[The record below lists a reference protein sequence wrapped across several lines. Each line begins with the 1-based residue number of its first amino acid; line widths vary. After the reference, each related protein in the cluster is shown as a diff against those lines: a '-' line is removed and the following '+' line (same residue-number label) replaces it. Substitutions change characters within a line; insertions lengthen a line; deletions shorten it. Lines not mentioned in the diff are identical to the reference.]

1 MKNSP
6 ISQLMVERYVAG
18 ELEAVDQQAFQARM
32 RVDVQLQRRVK
43 EIEIDS
49 ALFSRRHPF
58 ESSKASRVR
67 TASHSAPVR
76 ASRRPVW
83 ITASVFTSLLVL
95 VVSVSIF
102 QTLAPPATTEL
113 SPVTEETIYLK
124 GVQPRLRIFKRL
136 TTGNEELVDGAFVA
150 QNETLQLRYMA
161 GGFQYGVI
169 VSIDGRGSVN
179 LHFPATA
186 QSSTKLSQGGE
197 LALPYAYQLDD
208 APKFEEFV
216 FVLSNKLLRAGDV
229 LEGISKQA
237 EKIQKSEDKIK
248 DKNMKLT
255 LPDGVEIVSM
265 TLKKGN
271 V

>member
-1 MKNSP
+1 MKTSP
-6 ISQLMVERYVAG
+6 ISHLTVERYVAG
-18 ELEAVDQQAFQARM
+18 ELEAVDQQMFQERLKVDIDLQQ
-32 RVDVQLQRRVK
+32 RVS

-136 TTGNEELVDGAFVA
+136 TTGSEELVDGAFVA